1 MDPQLPT
8 DADTNRFFSHVIDR
22 LESSGVYSQQEACD
36 LVREYYQKFRDPQYC
51 QSIKIATQDDDF
63 FFHEGVGGM
72 ARRIHYY
79 LTLKGD
85 PNPQSFVKWRN
96 SIGK

>member
-1 MDPQLPT
+1 MEPKLPT
-8 DADTNRFFSHVIDR
+8 DEDTNRFFSHVIDW
-22 LESSGVYSQQEACD
+22 LEESGKYSQAEACE

-51 QSIKIATQDDDF
+51 QSINVGVQDDDF

-85 PNPQSFVKWRN
+85 PHPQSFIEWRSN
-96 SIGK
+96 IGK